1 MIDYSIYIEATCCDS
16 TGYIRKVIDKMP
28 LIDDELIE
36 KFLRKCRKY
45 YTVITWEILLLPKR
59 YTINSVKGVKK

>member
-16 TGYIRKVIDKMP
+16 TRYIRKV
-28 LIDDELIE
+28 IDDELIE

-59 YTINSVKGVKK
+59 

>member
-1 MIDYSIYIEATCCDS
+1 MIDYSIYIEA

-36 KFLRKCRKY
+36 KFFEK
-45 YTVITWEILLLPKR
+45 V
-59 YTINSVKGVKK
+59 

>member
-1 MIDYSIYIEATCCDS
+1 MIDYSIYIEVTCCDS

-59 YTINSVKGVKK
+59 

>member
-16 TGYIRKVIDKMP
+16 TGYIRNVIDKMP
-28 LIDDELIE
+28 LIDELIE

-59 YTINSVKGVKK
+59 

>member
-36 KFLRKCRKY
+36 DN
-45 YTVITWEILLLPKR
+45 VQEIVE
-59 YTINSVKGVKK
+59 TIRADYEIGEC

>member
-16 TGYIRKVIDKMP
+16 AGYIIKVIDKMP

-36 KFLRKCRKY
+36 KFLRECRKY

-59 YTINSVKGVKK
+59 

>member
-45 YTVITWEILLLPKR
+45 YTVITWEIFA
-59 YTINSVKGVKK
+59 IA